1 MNKFDIFTDKDLM
14 ILKQEAIELQDGR
27 WLKAINAEITRR
39 NRDE

>member
-1 MNKFDIFTDKDLM
+1 MNKFDIFTNEELM
-14 ILKQEAIELQDGR
+14 ILKQDAIEFQDGR

>member
-14 ILKQEAIELQDGR
+14 ILKQEAIELQDSR
-27 WLKAINAEITRR
+27 WLKAINAEMTRR

>member
-1 MNKFDIFTDKDLM
+1 MFDWTIYSDKDLM
-14 ILKQEAIELQDGR
+14 ILRQDAIELQDGR